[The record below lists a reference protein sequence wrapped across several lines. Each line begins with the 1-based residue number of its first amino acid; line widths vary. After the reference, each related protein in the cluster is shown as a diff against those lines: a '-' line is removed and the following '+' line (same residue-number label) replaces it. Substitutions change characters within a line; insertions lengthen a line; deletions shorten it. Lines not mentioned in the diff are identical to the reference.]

1 MGRNLLSGAQRFS
14 TTALRSILSYRPQH
28 ISASS
33 TNRFSSRWKICSAR
47 AYSQSTSSAAN
58 HKHIAFSA
66 MASAD
71 SLPAA
76 VESLSLQTTSETSKF
91 PNCYP
96 SLNPVDVYREH
107 IAEQLAP
114 VAGVDAE
121 KIYTR
126 LQWTNTLDKGDLV
139 LPVCDKAF
147 RFSFRRKSS

>member
-1 MGRNLLSGAQRFS
+1 
-14 TTALRSILSYRPQH
+14 
-28 ISASS
+28 
-33 TNRFSSRWKICSAR
+33 
-47 AYSQSTSSAAN
+47 
-58 HKHIAFSA
+58 

-96 SLNPVDVYREH
+96 SLNPVDIYREH

-147 RFSFRRKSS
+147 GFSLRRNSS